1 MHQLASALINR
12 FQKQLHIVLKG
23 ADGENFVL
31 PAENMVKCIFG
42 KSVATGQYTLL
53 QLFLQAMN

>member
-12 FQKQLHIVLKG
+12 FQKAATIVLKG

-31 PAENMVKCIFG
+31 PAEKYGKNGFG
-42 KSVATGQYTLL
+42 KSVATGQYTLVATL
-53 QLFLQAMN
+53 PQAMN